1 MTVIQNKQPKE
12 RVYILTKLQPIPS
25 FGMIY
30 FDLKVHNST
39 KSTLDFNL
47 DMQKKKKRKESSE
60 AMIYKSF
67 FVIPVL

>member
-1 MTVIQNKQPKE
+1 MQP
-12 RVYILTKLQPIPS
+12 TPS

-47 DMQKKKKRKESSE
+47 DMQKKQKKESSE
-60 AMIYKSF
+60 AMIYKLL